1 MRSLVALSIGCPAG
15 IGPEV
20 AVVAAEAA
28 PKHGPQPLLVG
39 DPDVIAEA
47 MKVRDIASKRMI
59 VVDTPEEAR
68 EIRKHAVV
76 VWSGSAKLGKLPRA
90 GSPTAADGAAQ
101 LAWIDQASDLVTGGH
116 ADALVTGPVSKAAI
130 ASSGVVG
137 SETFRGHTEYLQARL
152 GAREVVMAFWSP
164 ALTVGLVTTH
174 ISLAAVPSAIDADG
188 VARATYWVARM
199 VRDLGR
205 RKPRIVV
212 CALNPHAGEGGL
224 LGMEEQTTLAR
235 GIELARERLAAD
247 GLEVNVDGP
256 VGAES
261 ALRRS
266 IAGKRDRAHWD
277 AAVAM
282 YHDQATIASKVAS
295 FGEAVN
301 VSLGLPIIRTS
312 VDHGT
317 GYDLAGKGEA
327 DEGGMASAIEL
338 AGKLIEARDEG

>member
-1 MRSLVALSIGCPAG
+1 MRTLVALSIGCPAG

-28 PKHGPQPLLVG
+28 PKHGPQALLVG

-47 MKVRDIASKRMI
+47 MKLRDIAAKRLI
-59 VVDTPEEAR
+59 VVDHPDEAR
-68 EIRKHAVV
+68 EVRKHGVV
-76 VWSGSAKLGKLPRA
+76 VWSGSKRLAKPSRP
-90 GSPTAADGAAQ
+90 GSPIAADGEAQ
-101 LAWIDQASDLVTGGH
+101 LAWIDQATDLVRAGR

-130 ASSGVVG
+130 ASSGVAG
-137 SETFRGHTEYLQARL
+137 AELFRGHTEHLQARL
-152 GAREVVMAFWSP
+152 GASEVVMAFWSP
-164 ALTVGLVTTH
+164 ALIVGLVTTH
-174 ISLAAVPSAIDADG
+174 ISLASVPGAVDAES
-188 VARATYWVARM
+188 VARATYWVARL

-212 CALNPHAGEGGL
+212 CALNPHAGEAGL
-224 LGMEEQTTLAR
+224 LGSEERTALGP
-235 GIELARERLAAD
+235 GIELARARLAESEIEAT
-247 GLEVNVDGP
+247 VDGP

-277 AAVAM
+277 AAIAM

-317 GYDLAGKGEA
+317 AYDLAGKGEA
-327 DEGGMASAIEL
+327 DERGMAAAIEL
-338 AGKLIEARDEG
+338 AGKLIEAR

>member
-1 MRSLVALSIGCPAG
+1 MRSIVALSIGCPAG

-20 AVVAAEAA
+20 AVAAAEAA
-28 PKHGPQPLLVG
+28 PKHGPQPVLIG
-39 DPDVIAEA
+39 DPDVIVAA
-47 MKVRDIASKRMI
+47 MSVRDIASKRLI
-59 VVDTPEEAR
+59 LVDDPEEAR
-68 EIRKHAVV
+68 EIRKRAVV
-76 VWSGSAKLGKLPRA
+76 VWSGSTRLAKPPRW
-90 GSPTAADGAAQ
+90 GVPTAADGVGQ
-101 LAWIDQASDLVTGGH
+101 LAWIDQATDLVRDGR
-116 ADALVTGPVSKAAI
+116 ADALVTGPVSKAVI
-130 ASSGVVG
+130 AGSGAPG
-137 SETFRGHTEYLQARL
+137 TASFRGHTEHLAARL
-152 GAREVVMAFWSP
+152 GASEVVMAFWSP

-174 ISLAAVPSAIDADG
+174 LSLKAVPGAIDAEG
-188 VARATYWVARM
+188 VARATYWVARL

-224 LGMEEQTTLAR
+224 LGTEEQTAIGP
-235 GIELARERLAAD
+235 GIVLGRARLAAS
-247 GLEVNVDGP
+247 EIEATVDGP

-266 IAGKRDRAHWD
+266 IADKRERPHWD
-277 AAVAM
+277 AAIAM

-327 DEGGMASAIEL
+327 DEAGMTAAIEL
-338 AGKLIEARDEG
+338 AGKLIESR

>member
-28 PKHGPQPLLVG
+28 PKHGPQALLVG
-39 DPDVIAEA
+39 DPDVVAEA
-47 MKVRDIASKRMI
+47 MKVREIAAKRLV
-59 VVDTPEEAR
+59 VVDDPEEAR

-76 VWSGSAKLGKLPRA
+76 VWSGSSKLARLPRSGA
-90 GSPTAADGAAQ
+90 PGPADGAAQ
-101 LAWIDQASDLVTGGH
+101 LAWVDQATDLVTSGK

-130 ASSGVVG
+130 ASCGVPG
-137 SETFRGHTEYLQARL
+137 TETFRGHTEHLQARL
-152 GAREVVMAFWSP
+152 GADEVVMAFWSP

-174 ISLAAVPSAIDADG
+174 ISLAAVPAAVDDVG
-188 VARATYWVARM
+188 VARATYWVARL

-205 RKPRIVV
+205 RKPRVVV

-235 GIELARERLAAD
+235 GIELARIRLAAA
-247 GLEVNVDGP
+247 EIEATIDGP

-317 GYDLAGKGEA
+317 GYDLAGKGTA
-327 DEGGMASAIEL
+327 DEGGMAAAIEL
-338 AGKLIEARDEG
+338 AGKLIDARD

>member
-28 PKHGPQPLLVG
+28 PKHGPQALLVG

-59 VVDTPEEAR
+59 VVDDPEEAR
-68 EIRKHAVV
+68 EVRKHAIV
-76 VWSGSAKLGKLPRA
+76 VWSGSKRLSRLPRPGA
-90 GSPTAADGAAQ
+90 PGPADGDAQ
-101 LAWIDQASDLVTGGH
+101 LAWVDQATDLVVAKK

-130 ASSGVVG
+130 ASCGVAG
-137 SETFRGHTEYLQARL
+137 AETFRGHTEHLQARL
-152 GAREVVMAFWSP
+152 GATEVVMAFWSP
-164 ALTVGLVTTH
+164 VLTVGLVTTH
-174 ISLAAVPSAIDADG
+174 ISLAAVPSAIDAEG
-188 VARATYWVARM
+188 VSRATYWVARL

-224 LGMEEQTTLAR
+224 LGIEEQTTLAR
-235 GIELARERLAAD
+235 GIERARARLAEEE
-247 GLEVNVDGP
+247 LEATVDGP

-317 GYDLAGKGEA
+317 GYDLAGKGTA
-327 DEGGMASAIEL
+327 DEGGMAAAIEL
-338 AGKLIEARDEG
+338 AGKLIDARD